1 MKSALLLCLLAGG
14 SVLAQDI
21 SSGVSP
27 LESSP
32 LSATLSVGMIDQ
44 PVMPVSAA
52 NFGPGQPGRPAAPD
66 QPGSPGSP
74 GSPLFGQAPQAPSLP
89 FQPLLPT
96 DPGLPTGAPV
106 QTLASS
112 ETNSGGV
119 LVAQGS
125 MPVAA
130 LRAVESLQNM
140 SNRLN
145 NLFKPSAVSGAR

>member
-1 MKSALLLCLLAGG
+1 MKSAFLLCLLAGS
-14 SVLAQDI
+14 SVFAQDI

-44 PVMPVSAA
+44 PVMLVSAA
-52 NFGPGQPGRPAAPD
+52 NFGPGQPSRPAAPD
-66 QPGSPGSP
+66 QPSSP

-96 DPGLPTGAPV
+96 DPGLPAGAPV

-119 LVAQGS
+119 LVAQGA

-130 LRAVESLQNM
+130 LRAVESVQNM